1 MAIKAEDV
9 KKLRE
14 KTGAGMM
21 DCKKAL
27 AETGGD
33 MEKAVAYL
41 REKGLARMVRRADR
55 VAAEG
60 IVEAYIHHGSKVGV
74 LVEVNCETDFVARTD
89 DFRALAKEIA
99 LQVAASKPLFV
110 SREDVPEELIENE
123 KAILKAQALNE
134 GKPEHI
140 AEKIVE
146 GRIVKFYQ
154 EVCLLEQPYIRDSEK
169 TIYDLLMEDS
179 AKTGEKMEIKR
190 FVRFEV
196 GEGIDPADKP
206 QCAIG

>member
-33 MEKAVAYL
+33 MEKAVAYP

-60 IVEAYIHHGSKVGV
+60 IVVAYIHHGSKVGV

-169 TIYDLLMEDS
+169 TIYDLLMEVS

>member
-140 AEKIVE
+140 AEKMLKPN
-146 GRIVKFYQ
+146 VKFYQ
-154 EVCLLEQPYIRDSEK
+154 KSVSRKQPYIRVPRKPYTISAHGSLELRTEK
-169 TIYDLLMEDS
+169 
-179 AKTGEKMEIKR
+179 R
-190 FVRFEV
+190 
-196 GEGIDPADKP
+196 
-206 QCAIG
+206 

>member
-1 MAIKAEDV
+1 VAIKAEDV

-140 AEKIVE
+140 VEKIVE

-169 TIYDLLMEDS
+169 TIYDLLMEVS

>member
-1 MAIKAEDV
+1 M
-9 KKLRE
+9 
-14 KTGAGMM
+14 
-21 DCKKAL
+21 
-27 AETGGD
+27 
-33 MEKAVAYL
+33 
-41 REKGLARMVRRADR
+41 
-55 VAAEG
+55 
-60 IVEAYIHHGSKVGV
+60 
-74 LVEVNCETDFVARTD
+74 
-89 DFRALAKEIA
+89 
-99 LQVAASKPLFV
+99 
-110 SREDVPEELIENE
+110 
-123 KAILKAQALNE
+123 KAQALNE

-169 TIYDLLMEDS
+169 TIYDLLMEVS

>member
-1 MAIKAEDV
+1 VAIKAEDV

-21 DCKKAL
+21 YCKKAL

-169 TIYDLLMEDS
+169 TIYDLLMEVS

>member
-169 TIYDLLMEDS
+169 TIYDLLMEVS

-196 GEGIDPADKP
+196 GEGIDTAEKP

>member
-169 TIYDLLMEDS
+169 TIYDLLMEVS

>member
-1 MAIKAEDV
+1 
-9 KKLRE
+9 
-14 KTGAGMM
+14 
-21 DCKKAL
+21 
-27 AETGGD
+27 
-33 MEKAVAYL
+33 AYL

-169 TIYDLLMEDS
+169 TIYDLLMEVS

>member
-140 AEKIVE
+140 VEKIVE

-169 TIYDLLMEDS
+169 TIYDLLMEVS

>member
-1 MAIKAEDV
+1 VAIKAEDV

-154 EVCLLEQPYIRDSEK
+154 EVCILEQPYIRDSEK
-169 TIYDLLMEDS
+169 TIYDLLMEVS

>member
-169 TIYDLLMEDS
+169 TIYDLLMEVS
-179 AKTGEKMEIKR
+179 AKTGDKMEIKR

-196 GEGIDPADKP
+196 GEGIDTAEKP

>member
-1 MAIKAEDV
+1 VAIKAEDV

-169 TIYDLLMEDS
+169 TIYDLLMEVS